1 MHDTNNW
8 NRKMIK
14 ALYVATVVRN
24 HIMEFH
30 IPYLKMMKEM
40 GWQTAVAAGNDYD
53 NKDEC
58 LIPYCDEYYDI
69 SFSRKP
75 FDLNNIVAY
84 KKLKELIETNQY
96 DIIHCHTPVAA
107 TLTRLAA
114 INARKHGSI
123 VIYTA
128 HGFHF
133 YNGAPILYWLT
144 WYPIERLLAKLT
156 DILITINSEDY
167 ERARAFR
174 ARKVELLPGVG
185 IDTEKYCKDDK
196 NRIAKRKELNLKDDD
211 FVIVSVGE
219 LIPRKNHKVVIE
231 SLGILK
237 NEGILDGIEYVIC
250 GSGRLEKELNALTKK
265 LNIAE
270 HVHFL
275 GYRNDVKDI
284 CNIADLF
291 VFMSKQEGL
300 PVALMEA
307 MACGLPI
314 LCSNIRGNRDL
325 IRNKVNGEF
334 VSDDPNSLYK
344 KILSIKEDNLVRK
357 QYSEASIKLI
367 KDFDTHL
374 LIEKMKDIYFRALNN
389 R

>member
-1 MHDTNNW
+1 
-8 NRKMIK
+8 MIK
-14 ALYVATVVRN
+14 VLYVATVVRN

-40 GWQTAVAAGNDYD
+40 GWQTAVAASNDYD

-58 LIPYCDEYYDI
+58 LIPFCDEYYDI
-69 SFSRKP
+69 PFSRKP

-84 KKLKELIETNQY
+84 KKLKKIIETNNY
-96 DIIHCHTPVAA
+96 NIIHCHTPVAA

-133 YNGAPILYWLT
+133 YNSASISYWLT
-144 WYPIERLLAKLT
+144 WYPIERLLAKFT
-156 DILITINSEDY
+156 NILITINSEDY
-167 ERARAFR
+167 ERARTFGAQ
-174 ARKVELLPGVG
+174 KVELLPGVG
-185 IDTEKYCKDDK
+185 IDTERYCKDDK
-196 NRIAKRKELNLKDDD
+196 NRAAKRKELNLKDDD

-231 SLGILK
+231 SLGILNNLEK
-237 NEGILDGIEYVIC
+237 IDGIEYVIC
-250 GSGRLEKELNALTKK
+250 GSGRLEKK
-265 LNIAE
+265 LKTQAQRLDIAE

-275 GYRNDVKDI
+275 GYRNDIKDI

-314 LCSNIRGNRDL
+314 LCTNIRGNKDI

-334 VSDDPNSLYK
+334 VSDDPVSLSQ
-344 KILSIKEDNLVRK
+344 KIISIKEDNLIRK
-357 QYSEASIKLI
+357 QYSDASMKQIKS
-367 KDFDTHL
+367 FDIHL
-374 LIEKMKDIYFRALNN
+374 LIEQMKYIYCQALKNK
-389 R
+389 